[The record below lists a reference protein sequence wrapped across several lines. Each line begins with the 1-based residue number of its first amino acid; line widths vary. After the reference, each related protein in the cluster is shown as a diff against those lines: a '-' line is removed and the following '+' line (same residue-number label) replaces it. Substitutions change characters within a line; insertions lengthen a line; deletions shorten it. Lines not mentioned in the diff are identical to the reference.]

1 MNSDFFMRKGI
12 LHLFYSDEL
21 LNCSLEL
28 FPMLKENLV
37 QMLPESDARV
47 DDFLDLLT
55 MLLSMVSF
63 SNQRAY
69 HGIIAAMVANKYG
82 MRNYM
87 LNKFEAPPTTAEFL
101 KSTNF
106 TSDEV
111 FGEIYS

>member
-1 MNSDFFMRKGI
+1 MNSDFFMHKG
-12 LHLFYSDEL
+12 LLDLFYTDEL

-55 MLLSMVSF
+55 KLLSMVSF

-87 LNKFEAPPTTAEFL
+87 LNKFEAPTTAEFL